1 MATQYLENMLKDNR
15 TIKKYSES
23 FKLKVLSEIESGKY
37 TKSEVCKVYGIGT
50 PSLYRWI
57 NKFDKFALMNK
68 RIRIETME
76 EKDKIKSLEKEIA
89 KLKEAL
95 VNKDLKLFINEC
107 YLDVAREKLG
117 YEDLEEFK
125 KKLEEQ
131 RSKKQ

>member
-1 MATQYLENMLKDNR
+1 MSTQYLLKMLKDNR

-37 TKSEVCKVYGIGT
+37 TKAEVCKLYGIGYG
-50 PSLYRWI
+50 SLYKWI
-57 NKFDKFALMNK
+57 KKFDKFALMNK
-68 RIRIETME
+68 QIRIETME

-95 VNKDLKLFINEC
+95 VDKDLKLFVNEC

-117 YEDLEEFK
+117 YENLEEFK

>member
-1 MATQYLENMLKDNR
+1 MLKDNR
-15 TIKKYSES
+15 TVKNYSES

-37 TKSEVCKVYGIGT
+37 TKTEVCKLYGIGA

-57 NKFDKFALMNK
+57 KKFDNFALMNK
-68 RIRIETME
+68 QIRIETME

-89 KLKEAL
+89 KLKEVL
-95 VNKDLKLFINEC
+95 VDKDLKLFINEC

-117 YEDLEEFK
+117 YKDLEGFK

-131 RSKKQ
+131 RSKK

>member
-1 MATQYLENMLKDNR
+1 MLKDNR

-37 TKSEVCKVYGIGT
+37 TKAEVCKIYGIGF

-57 NKFDKFALMNK
+57 KKFDKFALMNK

-95 VNKDLKLFINEC
+95 VDKDLKLFINEC
-107 YLDVAREKLG
+107 YLDVARKKLG